1 MSAGRAALSLG
12 LLALAACAPKL
23 PKFSMPKEIDN
34 VRGRLLM
41 YIPEGREIGE
51 ARRWMG
57 EHQFACDAPLPSAT
71 DAHAHVCHAAASV
84 PQDAPW
90 RKWTV
95 VLYERKGRL
104 ADVSA
109 IP

>member
-1 MSAGRAALSLG
+1 MNWRSGLALAV
-12 LLALAACAPKL
+12 LALAACAPKL
-23 PKFSMPKEIDN
+23 PEFSMPKEIDN

-51 ARRWMG
+51 ARQWMG
-57 EHQFACDAPLPSAT
+57 EHHFACDAPLPSAT

-84 PQDAPW
+84 PADAPW
-90 RKWTV
+90 RKWTI
-95 VLYERKGRL
+95 VLYERRGRL

-109 IP
+109 TP

>member
-1 MSAGRAALSLG
+1 VIRPIALG
-12 LLALAACAPKL
+12 LAVLLLSACAPKL

-51 ARRWMG
+51 ARKWMG

-71 DAHAHVCHAAASV
+71 DAHAHVCHAAPSV
-84 PQDAPW
+84 PADVPW
-90 RKWTV
+90 RKWTI
-95 VLYERKGRL
+95 VLYERRGRL

-109 IP
+109 TP